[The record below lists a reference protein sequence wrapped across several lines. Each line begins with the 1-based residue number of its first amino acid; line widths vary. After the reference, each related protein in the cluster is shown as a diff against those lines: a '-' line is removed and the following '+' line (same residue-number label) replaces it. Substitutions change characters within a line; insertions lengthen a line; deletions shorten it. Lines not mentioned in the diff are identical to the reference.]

1 MGNDNSRI
9 TKEITAFAVMMVLLI
24 MVMPSASAQESS
36 VTSLDISVQKY
47 EPFPA
52 EIGQYVD
59 VWVKVENFRSG
70 QSDDVTIKLVPEY
83 PLSLDSEKNAEN
95 NIGILS
101 PDSASVQEFRLYVD
115 ENAKPG
121 TASFDVYYRGMDN
134 SPWIKDTFKIKV
146 GSTTFDSKGTIELTE
161 TTSTPD
167 MFSPGDKGT
176 ISFKLTNTA
185 SESTINFEG
194 EDYDTNAR
202 IQSASL
208 AGTDSIKVTSGVQ
221 EAGIIGPGNSVTLT
235 FNVEVPEDV
244 QEGTYYLDL
253 AIIGNS
259 YSYNNIWRV
268 PVTIDSSSI
277 KMIPSKSMILT
288 NSEGKVQFDVAN
300 LHQNTI
306 SSVSVRPVAEGVKFS
321 PAEYFI
327 GSMKPDEL
335 FTIEFTAVVE
345 EERERSSLTL
355 EAEYRNGFNDHTT
368 SANVGNLE
376 VVEEKTD
383 TSTGSTTIAFVL
395 LIVAAAGIFIYK
407 KRKQD

>member
-9 TKEITAFAVMMVLLI
+9 TKEITVFAVMMVLLI

-121 TASFDVYYRGMDN
+121 TASFDVYYRGTDT
-134 SPWIKDTFKIKV
+134 SSWIKDTFKIKV
-146 GSTTFDSKGTIELTE
+146 GSTTFDSKGSLELTE

-185 SESTINFEG
+185 SENTINFEG

-208 AGTDSIKVTSGVQ
+208 TGADSIKITSGVQ
-221 EAGIIGPGNSVTLT
+221 EAGIVGPGNSVTLT

-268 PVTIDSSSI
+268 PVTIDSSSL

-288 NSEGKVQFDVAN
+288 NSEGKIQFDVAN

-306 SSVSVRPVAEGVKFS
+306 SSVSVRPIAEGIKFS

-335 FTIEFTAVVE
+335 FTIEFNAVADE
-345 EERERSSLTL
+345 EIELAPLTL

-368 SANVGNLE
+368 SANVGKLE

-383 TSTGSTTIAFVL
+383 TSTGSTTIAFAI

>member
-9 TKEITAFAVMMVLLI
+9 TKEIKVFAVMMVLLI
-24 MVMPSASAQESS
+24 MVIPTGSAQESS
-36 VTSLDISVQKY
+36 VTSLDVSVQKY

-121 TASFDVYYRGMDN
+121 TASFDVYYRGTDN
-134 SPWIKDTFKIKV
+134 STWIKDTFKIKV
-146 GSTTFDSKGTIELTE
+146 GSTTFDSKGTLELTE

-185 SESTINFEG
+185 SENTINFEG

-208 AGTDSIKVTSGVQ
+208 TGADSIKVTSGVQ
-221 EAGIIGPGNSVTLT
+221 EAGIVGPGNSVTLT
-235 FNVEVPEDV
+235 FNVEVPEEI

-268 PVTIDSSSI
+268 PVTIDSSSL

-288 NSEGKVQFDVAN
+288 NSEGKIQFDVAN

-306 SSVSVRPVAEGVKFS
+306 SSVSVRPIAEGIKFS

-335 FTIEFTAVVE
+335 FTIEFNAVAE
-345 EERERSSLTL
+345 EEREQSSLTL

-395 LIVAAAGIFIYK
+395 LIVAAAGIFIYR

>member
-9 TKEITAFAVMMVLLI
+9 TKEIKVFAVMMVLLI
-24 MVMPSASAQESS
+24 MVIPTGSAQESS
-36 VTSLDISVQKY
+36 VTSLDVSVQKY

-121 TASFDVYYRGMDN
+121 TASFDVYYRGTDN
-134 SPWIKDTFKIKV
+134 STWIKDTFKIKV
-146 GSTTFDSKGTIELTE
+146 GSTTFDSKGTLELTE

-185 SESTINFEG
+185 SENTINFEG

-208 AGTDSIKVTSGVQ
+208 TGADSIKVTSGVQ
-221 EAGIIGPGNSVTLT
+221 EAGIVGPGNSVTLT
-235 FNVEVPEDV
+235 FNVEVPEEI

-268 PVTIDSSSI
+268 PVTIDSSSL

-288 NSEGKVQFDVAN
+288 NSEGKIQFDVAN

-306 SSVSVRPVAEGVKFS
+306 SSVSVRPIAEGIKFS

-335 FTIEFTAVVE
+335 FTIEFNAVAE
-345 EERERSSLTL
+345 EEREQSSLTL

-395 LIVAAAGIFIYK
+395 LIVTAAGIFIYR

>member
-1 MGNDNSRI
+1 MGNDNSKI
-9 TKEITAFAVMMVLLI
+9 TKEITALAFMMVLLI
-24 MVMPSASAQESS
+24 MVMPTVSAQENS

-121 TASFDVYYRGMDN
+121 TASFDVYYRGTDN

-146 GSTTFDSKGTIELTE
+146 GSTTFDSKGTLELTE
-161 TTSTPD
+161 TTSTPG

-185 SESTINFEG
+185 SENTINFDG
-194 EDYDTNAR
+194 EDYDTYAR

-208 AGTDSIKVTSGVQ
+208 TGTDSIKITSGVQ
-221 EAGIIGPGNSVTLT
+221 EAGIVGPGNSVTLT

-259 YSYNNIWRV
+259 YSYNNIWRI
-268 PVTIDSSSI
+268 PVTIDSSSL

-288 NSEGKVQFDVAN
+288 NSEGKIQFDVAN

-306 SSVSVRPVAEGVKFS
+306 SSVSVRPIAEGIKFS

-335 FTIEFTAVVE
+335 FTIEFNAVAE
-345 EERERSSLTL
+345 EEREQSSLTL